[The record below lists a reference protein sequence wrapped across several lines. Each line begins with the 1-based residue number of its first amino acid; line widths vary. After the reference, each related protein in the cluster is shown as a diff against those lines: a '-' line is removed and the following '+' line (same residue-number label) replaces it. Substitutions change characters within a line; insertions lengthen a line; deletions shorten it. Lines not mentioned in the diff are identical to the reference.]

1 MAEYLT
7 RDELLRKAGPITEH
21 ASTIRRA
28 ASKSAHGS
36 VFLSHSTA
44 DEDILPGVI
53 RLLEEHGAS
62 VYIDKKDETL
72 PPYTNRET
80 AIALKERIQQSKKFI
95 VLTSV
100 KSKESRWV
108 PWELGLADGYLSP
121 KNTAILPALD
131 SAIDYKWSER
141 EYLGVYDRI
150 VFGNLSGRERPVHMV
165 LNQEKNSAWELGRW
179 ILKV

>member
-7 RDELLRKAGPITEH
+7 RDELLRKAGPITEQ
-21 ASTIRRA
+21 ASIIRRT
-28 ASKSAHGS
+28 ASKSAQGS

-80 AIALKERIQQSKKFI
+80 ALALKQRIQQSKKFI

-108 PWELGLADGYLSP
+108 PWELGMADGYLSP

-131 SAIDYKWSER
+131 SATDHKWSER

-150 VFGNLSGRERPVHMV
+150 VFGKLGSRERPVYMV
-165 LNQEKNSAWELGRW
+165 RNQEKNSARELREW
-179 ILKV
+179 LSKV